1 MIKLKMTNKMKF
13 LFFKILVALFFISF
27 KLQAQDSSVLTFS
40 SFYLQVVQN
49 HPLAKQANLLTAAAK
64 AELLAARGAFD
75 PVISTNYSNKQT
87 DGNNSYTYFEPQLKV
102 PTLIGVDLKAGFDQS
117 DGFAVNS
124 ENAKYKNING
134 QYTQQNVEYGMLYAG
149 LSVPLLRGLQTDARR
164 VTLRQA
170 QVLQGLNE
178 AEKIKLINKL
188 FLNAAKDY
196 WEWQLA
202 FEKLRLMKFNFTLA
216 ETRFNFIRNRII
228 GGEEKPIDSIEA
240 LIELKRR
247 ETILIETEVEFKNTS
262 LALSNYLW
270 SEKNEALQLKE
281 NVVPSSIGIEINT
294 FGNDSVQKLVV
305 YAENYHPELLKLQF
319 KSKQL
324 QFDRKLA
331 IENIKPQLNIEY
343 YPFQTFT
350 KGTNDNINNNFE
362 RQYKFGATFYSS
374 LFLRKERGKLQQANI
389 KIKNIDFET
398 KVVKREIVNDLLAN
412 FNNLKNLEQ
421 IIEIQTELVKNS
433 FSLRNAEQLRFENGE
448 SSLFLVNMRER
459 SLIEAQIKQ
468 AEINSKYAKAK
479 VQLQWSS
486 GIKLF

>member
-1 MIKLKMTNKMKF
+1 L
-13 LFFKILVALFFISF
+13 
-27 KLQAQDSSVLTFS
+27 
-40 SFYLQVVQN
+40 
-49 HPLAKQANLLTAAAK
+49 
-64 AELLAARGAFD
+64 
-75 PVISTNYSNKQT
+75 
-87 DGNNSYTYFEPQLKV
+87 
-102 PTLIGVDLKAGFDQS
+102 
-117 DGFAVNS
+117 
-124 ENAKYKNING
+124 
-134 QYTQQNVEYGMLYAG
+134 
-149 LSVPLLRGLQTDARR
+149 
-164 VTLRQA
+164 
-170 QVLQGLNE
+170 
-178 AEKIKLINKL
+178 
-188 FLNAAKDY
+188 
-196 WEWQLA
+196 
-202 FEKLRLMKFNFTLA
+202 
-216 ETRFNFIRNRII
+216 
-228 GGEEKPIDSIEA
+228 
-240 LIELKRR
+240 
-247 ETILIETEVEFKNTS
+247 EFKNTS

-350 KGTNDNINNNFE
+350 KGTNDNINNTFE

-389 KIKNIDFET
+389 KIKNIDFEA

-433 FSLRNAEQLRFENGE
+433 FALRNAEQLRFENGE